1 MLLIKPNPDITD
13 QDIQNG
19 KKSLEEFLIKPRTPE
34 NTEKGLIYAI
44 LTRGN
49 QSITSKKRM
58 ERAEKDGLTA
68 LKYWVGLGKKYC
80 LPYIRNIR
88 FYNGVWLSI
97 LDSYYY
103 LENNKDWF
111 EQIRTNPYELRD
123 DMDKNIGF
131 MGLKIASLWLKNCGQ
146 NFVAIDRKILKYIRD
161 QGFEYNKFTPKGKLD
176 VVHFSKKDYQRAED
190 FIIKLVNNDK
200 RFHGQDYQP
209 LALFD
214 ATIWSR

>member
-1 MLLIKPNPDITD
+1 MPLLQPNPKITPKDIE
-13 QDIQNG
+13 NG
-19 KKSLEEFLIKPRTPE
+19 KKSLEEFLIKPLIPE
-34 NTEKGLIYAI
+34 NVEKGLIYAI

-49 QSITSKKRM
+49 QSITSKKLMQRV
-58 ERAEKDGLTA
+58 EKDGLTA
-68 LKYWVGLGKKYC
+68 LKYWVGLGQKEC
-80 LPYIRNIR
+80 MPYLRNIR
-88 FYNGVWLSI
+88 FYNGVWECILS
-97 LDSYYY
+97 SYSY

-111 EQIRTNPYELRD
+111 EQIKTNPYELRD

-131 MGLKIASLWLKNCGQ
+131 MGLKTASLWLRNCGQ
-146 NFVAIDRKILKYIRD
+146 NSVAIDRKILKYIQD
-161 QGFEYNKFTPKGKLD
+161 IGFEYNKFTPKGKLD

-200 RFHGQDYQP
+200 RFHGQGYQP